1 MRRRSRS
8 TPRVW
13 SGAAHLRASLEGID
27 LNPTEMTEAND
38 TTITDET
45 ASQPLDASQ
54 AEQPE
59 HSHDH
64 EHGHDGH
71 DHDHDHENHDH
82 EPGPSLNPLLTREV
96 EVEVPA
102 DEVSQAYKKIIK
114 RYQKLARIP
123 GFRAGKVPE
132 SLVRS
137 KFAKELRQE
146 VLEALVS
153 ERFRAAITERKL
165 QPVSEPQL
173 LNLQLNEGEP
183 LRFKAAFEVLPE
195 FDVTGYDTVRVEKPN
210 VELTDEEFE
219 SELGRMMDS
228 QATVEPV
235 EEERALVEGDWA
247 EIQFKGEIKPLA
259 QTVTEEGVKSTEPVA
274 EPITGEDVL
283 IEIGGKNTLPAFN
296 DSLRGTKVG
305 QELTFEV
312 DYPAD
317 FGDRRLAGQTVG
329 YDVTV
334 KAIKKK
340 TYPERDAELA
350 KQLGG
355 VETWEEFETQLRE
368 RVGRRK
374 KDALESGAKNK
385 MLDELVGRYNFPV
398 PESFVQQRVDARLER
413 GLRAL
418 AQQGMKAEDMRKLDF
433 GRLRAAQ
440 RDEAEREVRASLVVD
455 RIAEAEKV
463 EVSDAELDNEVLML
477 SLQTR
482 EPYEALRDRLTKD
495 GGMNRL
501 REELRREKTSSVLYE
516 KLAS

>member
-1 MRRRSRS
+1 
-8 TPRVW
+8 
-13 SGAAHLRASLEGID
+13 
-27 LNPTEMTEAND
+27 MTETN
-38 TTITDET
+38 ET
-45 ASQPLDASQ
+45 LTNEPAETQLEAPT
-54 AEQPE
+54 AEQ
-59 HSHDH
+59 HAHN
-64 EHGHDGH
+64 
-71 DHDHDHENHDH
+71 HDHDHEHSHTHDH
-82 EPGPSLNPLLTREV
+82 GPSLNPELMREI

-102 DEVSQAYKKIIK
+102 DEVSKTYRTIIK

-153 ERFRAAITERKL
+153 ERFQKAIVERNL
-165 QPVSEPQL
+165 RPVSEPQL
-173 LNLQLNEGEP
+173 LDLQLNDGQP

-195 FDVTGYDTVRVEKPN
+195 FEVAGYDTVKVEKPQ
-210 VELTDEEFE
+210 VELTQEEFE
-219 SELGRMMDS
+219 SELGRLMDS

-235 EEERALVEGDWA
+235 DEDRPLMDGDWA
-247 EIQFKGEIKPLA
+247 DIEFRGEIKPLA
-259 QTVTEEGVKSTEPVA
+259 QTVTEEGVTSVSPEA
-274 EPITGEDVL
+274 PITGEDVL

-296 DSLRGTKVG
+296 DALRGTKVG
-305 QELTFEV
+305 QELKFEV

-317 FGDRRLAGQTVG
+317 FGDSRLAGQTVS

-334 KAIKKK
+334 KAIKHK

-350 KQLGG
+350 KQLGNN
-355 VETWEEFETQLRE
+355 ETWEEFEAQMRE

-374 KDALESGAKNK
+374 KEALESGAKNK
-385 MLDELVGRYNFPV
+385 MLDELVGRFQFPV

-418 AQQGMKAEDMRKLDF
+418 AQQGMKPEDMRKLDF
-433 GRLRAAQ
+433 ARLRAAQ

-455 RIAEAEKV
+455 RIADAENV
-463 EVSDAELDNEVLML
+463 AISDEELDNEVLML
-477 SLQTR
+477 SIQTR
-482 EPYEALRDRLTKD
+482 EPYETLRERLTQD
-495 GGMNRL
+495 GGLARL

>member
-1 MRRRSRS
+1 M
-8 TPRVW
+8 
-13 SGAAHLRASLEGID
+13 
-27 LNPTEMTEAND
+27 
-38 TTITDET
+38 
-45 ASQPLDASQ
+45 
-54 AEQPE
+54 
-59 HSHDH
+59 
-64 EHGHDGH
+64 
-71 DHDHDHENHDH
+71 
-82 EPGPSLNPLLTREV
+82 REV

-102 DEVSQAYKKIIK
+102 DEVSKTYKTVIK
-114 RYQKLARIP
+114 RYQKQARIP

-132 SLVRS
+132 SLIRS

-153 ERFRAAITERKL
+153 ERFRKAIVQQNLR
-165 QPVSEPQL
+165 PVSEPQL
-173 LNLQLNEGEP
+173 LDLQLNEGEP

-195 FDVTGYDTVRVEKPN
+195 FDVTGYDTVRVEKPK

-219 SELGRMMDS
+219 SELTRLLES
-228 QATVEPV
+228 HATVEPV
-235 EEERALVEGDWA
+235 DEDRALAEGDWA
-247 EIQFKGEIKPLA
+247 EIQFRGEIKPLA
-259 QTVTEEGVKSTEPVA
+259 QTVTEEGVTSVEPPAAPV
-274 EPITGEDVL
+274 TGEDVL

-296 DSLRGTKVG
+296 DALRGAKAG

-312 DYPAD
+312 VYPPD
-317 FGDRRLAGQTVG
+317 FGERRLAGQTVG

-350 KQLGG
+350 KQLGNN
-355 VETWEEFETQLRE
+355 ETWEEFESQMRE
-368 RVGRRK
+368 HTGRRK
-374 KDALESGAKNK
+374 REALEAGAKNK
-385 MLDELVGRYNFPV
+385 MLDELIGRYHFPV

-433 GRLRAAQ
+433 TRLRAAQ

-463 EVSDAELDNEVLML
+463 EVSDEELDREVTML
-477 SLQTR
+477 SIQTR
-482 EPYEALRDRLTKD
+482 EPYETLRERLSKD
-495 GGMNRL
+495 GGLARL

>member
-1 MRRRSRS
+1 
-8 TPRVW
+8 
-13 SGAAHLRASLEGID
+13 
-27 LNPTEMTEAND
+27 MTEAND
-38 TTITDET
+38 TLKNESNET
-45 ASQPLDASQ
+45 P
-54 AEQPE
+54 EQQLE
-59 HSHDH
+59 TVSGEQHEHTHDHSHDH
-64 EHGHDGH
+64 SH
-71 DHDHDHENHDH
+71 DHQHDH
-82 EPGPSLNPLLTREV
+82 GPSLNPELMREI

-102 DEVSQAYKKIIK
+102 DEVSKTYKTVTK

-153 ERFRAAITERKL
+153 ERFRQELEAQKL
-165 QPVSEPQL
+165 RPVSEPQL
-173 LNLQLNEGEP
+173 LDLQLTDGSP
-183 LRFKAAFEVLPE
+183 LRFKAAFEVMPE
-195 FDVTGYDTVRVEKPN
+195 IDIAGYDSVKVQKPA
-210 VELTDEEFE
+210 VELTDEEFDA
-219 SELGRMMDS
+219 ELSHVMDS

-235 EEERALVEGDWA
+235 EEDRPLAEGDWA
-247 EIQFKGEIKPLA
+247 EIQFRGEIKPLA
-259 QTVTEEGVKSTEPVA
+259 QTVTEEGVTPTEPTP

-296 DSLRGTKVG
+296 DALRGTKVG
-305 QELTFEV
+305 QEMTFEV
-312 DYPAD
+312 AYPPD

-340 TYPERDAELA
+340 NYPERDAELA

-355 VETWEEFETQLRE
+355 NDTWQGFETQLRE
-368 RVGRRK
+368 RVAHRK
-374 KDALESGAKNK
+374 RESLESNAKNK
-385 MLDELVGRYNFPV
+385 MLDELVSRYQFPV

-418 AQQGMKAEDMRKLDF
+418 AQQGMKPDDMRKLDF

-440 RDEAEREVRASLVVD
+440 RQEAEREVRASMVVD
-455 RIAEAEKV
+455 RIADAENV
-463 EVSDAELDNEVLML
+463 VVSDAEVDNEVLML
-477 SLQTR
+477 SIQTR
-482 EPYEALRDRLTKD
+482 EPYETLRERLTKD
-495 GGMNRL
+495 GGLARL
-501 REELRREKTSSVLYE
+501 REEMRREKTSNVLYE

>member
-1 MRRRSRS
+1 M
-8 TPRVW
+8 
-13 SGAAHLRASLEGID
+13 
-27 LNPTEMTEAND
+27 
-38 TTITDET
+38 TDET
-45 ASQPLDASQ
+45 ASLQLDAAP
-54 AEQPE
+54 AEQHE
-59 HSHDH
+59 HSHEHDH
-64 EHGHDGH
+64 NHEH
-71 DHDHDHENHDH
+71 DHDHQ
-82 EPGPSLNPLLTREV
+82 PGPTLNPLLTREV

-102 DEVSQAYKKIIK
+102 DEVSKTYRTVIK

-146 VLEALVS
+146 VMEALVS
-153 ERFRAAITERKL
+153 ERFRSAITERKL

-173 LNLQLNEGEP
+173 LDLQLTDGQP

-195 FDVTGYDTVRVEKPN
+195 FDVAGYETVRVEKPN
-210 VELTDEEFE
+210 VELTPEEFE
-219 SELGRMMDS
+219 GELSRMLDS

-247 EIQFKGEIKPLA
+247 EIQFRGEIKPLA
-259 QTVTEEGVKSTEPVA
+259 QAVTEEGLSSAEPA
-274 EPITGEDVL
+274 AAPITGEDVL

-296 DSLRGTKVG
+296 DALRGTKVG

-317 FGDRRLAGQTVG
+317 FGDRRLAGQTVS

-334 KAIKKK
+334 KAIKRKI
-340 TYPERDAELA
+340 YPERDAELA

-355 VETWEEFETQLRE
+355 NETWEEFETQMRE
-368 RVGRRK
+368 RVARQKRES
-374 KDALESGAKNK
+374 LESGARNK
-385 MLDELVGRYNFPV
+385 MLDELIGRYNFPV

-418 AQQGMKAEDMRKLDF
+418 AQQGMKADDMRKLDF

-455 RIAEAEKV
+455 RIADAEKV
-463 EVSDAELDNEVLML
+463 EVSDADLDNEVLML
-477 SLQTR
+477 SIQTR
-482 EPYEALRDRLTKD
+482 EPYEALRERLVQD

-501 REELRREKTSSVLYE
+501 REEMRREKTSSVLYE
-516 KLAS
+516 RLAS

>member
-1 MRRRSRS
+1 
-8 TPRVW
+8 
-13 SGAAHLRASLEGID
+13 
-27 LNPTEMTEAND
+27 MTESNE
-38 TTITDET
+38 TTTNET
-45 ASQPLDASQ
+45 ADEQLNAAP
-54 AEQPE
+54 AEQHDHDHE

-64 EHGHDGH
+64 QH
-71 DHDHDHENHDH
+71 
-82 EPGPSLNPLLTREV
+82 GPSLNPELMREI

-102 DEVSQAYKKIIK
+102 DEVSKTYKTVTK

-132 SLVRS
+132 SLIRS

-153 ERFRAAITERKL
+153 ERFRLAIVERNL
-165 QPVSEPQL
+165 RPVSEPQL
-173 LNLQLNEGEP
+173 LDLQLNDGEP

-195 FDVTGYDTVRVEKPN
+195 FDVTGYDTVRVEKPT

-219 SELGRMMDS
+219 SELTRLLDS
-228 QATVEPV
+228 HATVEPV
-235 EEERALVEGDWA
+235 EEDRALAEGDWA
-247 EIQFKGEIKPLA
+247 EVQFRGEIKPLA
-259 QTVTEEGVKSTEPVA
+259 QTVTEEGVSSVEPPAAPV
-274 EPITGEDVL
+274 TGEDVL

-296 DSLRGTKVG
+296 DALRGAKVG

-312 DYPAD
+312 VYPPD
-317 FGDRRLAGQTVG
+317 FGERKLAGQTVA

-350 KQLGG
+350 KQLGDH
-355 VETWEEFETQLRE
+355 ETWEEFETQMRE
-368 RVGRRK
+368 HTGRRK
-374 KDALESGAKNK
+374 REVLEAGAKNR
-385 MLDELVGRYNFPV
+385 MLEELIGRYQFPV

-433 GRLRAAQ
+433 TRLRAAQ

-455 RIAEAEKV
+455 RIADAEKV
-463 EVSDAELDNEVLML
+463 EVSDEELDNEVMML
-477 SLQTR
+477 SIQTR
-482 EPYEALRDRLTKD
+482 EPYETLRERLSHD
-495 GGMNRL
+495 GGLGRL

>member
-1 MRRRSRS
+1 
-8 TPRVW
+8 
-13 SGAAHLRASLEGID
+13 LEGIE
-27 LNPTEMTEAND
+27 LTEMTETNEPL
-38 TTITDET
+38 TTET
-45 ASQPLDASQ
+45 PEQPLDA
-54 AEQPE
+54 AATETHE

-64 EHGHDGH
+64 EHDHEH
-71 DHDHDHENHDH
+71 DHQHDH
-82 EPGPSLNPLLTREV
+82 GPSLNPELTREI

-102 DEVSQAYKKIIK
+102 DEVSKTYRTITK
-114 RYQKLARIP
+114 RYQKQARIP

-153 ERFRAAITERKL
+153 ERFRNAIDERKL
-165 QPVSEPQL
+165 RPVSEPQL
-173 LNLQLNEGEP
+173 LDLQLTDGSP
-183 LRFKAAFEVLPE
+183 LRFKAAFEVMPE
-195 FDVTGYDTVRVEKPN
+195 FDVAGYDSVHVEKPN
-210 VELTDEEFE
+210 VDLTEEEFE
-219 SELGRMMDS
+219 AELGRLMDS

-235 EEERALVEGDWA
+235 EEDRPLVEGDWA
-247 EIQFKGEIKPLA
+247 EIQFRGEIKPLA
-259 QTVTEEGVKSTEPVA
+259 QTVTEEGVTSTEPVV
-274 EPITGEDVL
+274 EPVTGDDVL

-296 DSLRGTKVG
+296 DALRGTKVG

-312 DYPAD
+312 VYPPD
-317 FGDRRLAGQTVG
+317 FGERRLAGQTVS

-334 KAIKKK
+334 KAIKRKNF
-340 TYPERDAELA
+340 PERDAELA

-355 VETWEEFETQLRE
+355 VETWDEFEAQLRE

-374 KDALESGAKNK
+374 REALQSGAKNK
-385 MLDELVGRYNFPV
+385 MLDELVGRYQFPV

-418 AQQGMKAEDMRKLDF
+418 AQQGMKPEDMRKLDF

-455 RIAEAEKV
+455 RIADAENV
-463 EVSDAELDNEVLML
+463 AVSDQELDNELMML
-477 SLQTR
+477 SIQTR
-482 EPYEALRDRLTKD
+482 EPYEALRERLTQD
-495 GGMNRL
+495 GGLARL
-501 REELRREKTSSVLYE
+501 REEMRREKTSSVLYE

>member
-1 MRRRSRS
+1 
-8 TPRVW
+8 
-13 SGAAHLRASLEGID
+13 
-27 LNPTEMTEAND
+27 MTETND
-38 TTITDET
+38 IVTNET
-45 ASQPLDASQ
+45 AEQQLDAAP
-54 AEQPE
+54 AEQPEQSHEHDHE

-64 EHGHDGH
+64 Q
-71 DHDHDHENHDH
+71 HE
-82 EPGPSLNPLLTREV
+82 PSLNPELMREI

-102 DEVSQAYKKIIK
+102 DEVSKTYRTVIK

-153 ERFRAAITERKL
+153 ERFRSAIVERNL
-165 QPVSEPQL
+165 RPVSEPQL
-173 LNLQLNEGEP
+173 LDLQLFDGQP

-195 FDVTGYDTVRVEKPN
+195 FDVAGYETVRVEKPN
-210 VELTDEEFE
+210 VDLTDEEFE
-219 SELGRMMDS
+219 SELSRLMDS

-235 EEERALVEGDWA
+235 EEDRALAEGDWA
-247 EIQFKGEIKPLA
+247 EIQFRGEIKPLA
-259 QTVTEEGVKSTEPVA
+259 QTVTEEGVSDTSPA
-274 EPITGEDVL
+274 ETSAAPITGEDVL

-296 DSLRGTKVG
+296 DALRGTKVG

-317 FGDRRLAGQTVG
+317 FGERRLAGQTVS

-334 KAIKKK
+334 KAIKRK

-350 KQLGG
+350 KQLGNS
-355 VETWEEFETQLRE
+355 ESWEEFESQLRE

-374 KDALESGAKNK
+374 REALESGAKNK
-385 MLDELVGRYNFPV
+385 MLDELVGRYKFPV

-418 AQQGMKAEDMRKLDF
+418 AQQGMKPDMRKLDF
-433 GRLRAAQ
+433 GRLRTAQ

-455 RIAEAEKV
+455 RIADAENV
-463 EVSDAELDNEVLML
+463 AVSDAELDNEVLML
-477 SLQTR
+477 SIQTR
-482 EPYEALRDRLTKD
+482 EPYEALRERLSQD
-495 GGMNRL
+495 GGLVRL
-501 REELRREKTSSVLYE
+501 REELRREKTSTVLYE

>member
-1 MRRRSRS
+1 M
-8 TPRVW
+8 
-13 SGAAHLRASLEGID
+13 
-27 LNPTEMTEAND
+27 
-38 TTITDET
+38 TDET
-45 ASQPLDASQ
+45 ASLQLDAAP
-54 AEQPE
+54 AEQHE
-59 HSHDH
+59 HSHEHDH
-64 EHGHDGH
+64 NHEH
-71 DHDHDHENHDH
+71 DHDHQ
-82 EPGPSLNPLLTREV
+82 PGPTLNPLLTREV

-102 DEVSQAYKKIIK
+102 DEVSKTYRTVIK

-146 VLEALVS
+146 VMEALVS
-153 ERFRAAITERKL
+153 ERFRSAITERKL

-173 LNLQLNEGEP
+173 LDLQLTDGQP

-195 FDVTGYDTVRVEKPN
+195 FDVAGYETVRVEKPN
-210 VELTDEEFE
+210 VELTPEEFE
-219 SELGRMMDS
+219 GELSRMLDS

-247 EIQFKGEIKPLA
+247 EIQFRGEIKPLA
-259 QTVTEEGVKSTEPVA
+259 QAVTEEGLSSAEPA
-274 EPITGEDVL
+274 AGPITGEDVL

-296 DSLRGTKVG
+296 DALRGTKVG

-317 FGDRRLAGQTVG
+317 FGDRRLAGQTVS

-334 KAIKKK
+334 KAIKRKI
-340 TYPERDAELA
+340 YPERDAELA

-355 VETWEEFETQLRE
+355 NETWEEFETQMRE
-368 RVGRRK
+368 RVARQKRES
-374 KDALESGAKNK
+374 LESGARNK
-385 MLDELVGRYNFPV
+385 MLDELIGRYNFPV

-418 AQQGMKAEDMRKLDF
+418 AQQGMKADDMRKLDF

-455 RIAEAEKV
+455 RIADAEKV

-477 SLQTR
+477 SIQTR
-482 EPYEALRDRLTKD
+482 ETYEALRERLVQD

-501 REELRREKTSSVLYE
+501 REEMRREKTSSVLYE
-516 KLAS
+516 RLAS

>member
-1 MRRRSRS
+1 
-8 TPRVW
+8 
-13 SGAAHLRASLEGID
+13 
-27 LNPTEMTEAND
+27 MTESNE
-38 TTITDET
+38 TTTTNET
-45 ASQPLDASQ
+45 ADEQLNAAP
-54 AEQPE
+54 AEQHDHEHDHDHE

-64 EHGHDGH
+64 QH
-71 DHDHDHENHDH
+71 
-82 EPGPSLNPLLTREV
+82 GPSLNPELMREI

-102 DEVSQAYKKIIK
+102 DEVSKTYKTLTK

-153 ERFRAAITERKL
+153 ERFRTAIEEQKL
-165 QPVSEPQL
+165 RPVSEPQL
-173 LNLQLNEGEP
+173 LDLQLNDGEP

-195 FDVTGYDTVRVEKPN
+195 FDVAGYDSVQVTKPDVALTEDEYEN
-210 VELTDEEFE
+210 EL
-219 SELGRMMDS
+219 SRLMDS

-235 EEERALVEGDWA
+235 EEDRPLAAGDWA
-247 EIQFKGEIKPLA
+247 EIEFRGEIKPLA
-259 QTVTEEGVKSTEPVA
+259 QTVTEDGVEATGPQVAPV
-274 EPITGEDVL
+274 TGEDVL
-283 IEIGGKNTLPAFN
+283 IEIDGKNTLPAFN
-296 DSLRGTKVG
+296 DALRGAKPG

-312 DYPAD
+312 VYPPD
-317 FGDRRLAGQTVG
+317 FGEHRLAGQTVS

-355 VETWEEFETQLRE
+355 NETWEEFEAQLRE
-368 RVGRRK
+368 RAGRRK
-374 KDALESGAKNK
+374 QEALETDAKNK
-385 MLDELVGRYNFPV
+385 MLDELIGRYQFPV

-418 AQQGMKAEDMRKLDF
+418 AQQGMKPEDMRKLDF

-440 RDEAEREVRASLVVD
+440 RTEAEREVRASLVVD
-455 RIAEAEKV
+455 KIADAEN
-463 EVSDAELDNEVLML
+463 VSIADEELDNEVMML

-482 EPYEALRDRLTKD
+482 EPYETLRERLSKD
-495 GGMNRL
+495 GGLARL
-501 REELRREKTSSVLYE
+501 REEMRREKTSTVLYE